1 MNEQDK
7 IDRRLF
13 LERTSDS
20 FHDLPILA
28 RVQFVQNL
36 LLFNGGDKD
45 SSPHDP
51 AMILATEVLTGV
63 IAVLES
69 RPRVAK
75 LREPAA
81 RGPAQG

>member
-1 MNEQDK
+1 MDEQDK
-7 IDRRLF
+7 IDRRHF

-28 RVQFVQNL
+28 RVQFVKNL
-36 LLFNGGDKD
+36 LLFNRGDKE
-45 SSPHDP
+45 SNPQDP

-63 IAVLES
+63 IEVLES

-75 LREPAA
+75 LR
-81 RGPAQG
+81 GPALD